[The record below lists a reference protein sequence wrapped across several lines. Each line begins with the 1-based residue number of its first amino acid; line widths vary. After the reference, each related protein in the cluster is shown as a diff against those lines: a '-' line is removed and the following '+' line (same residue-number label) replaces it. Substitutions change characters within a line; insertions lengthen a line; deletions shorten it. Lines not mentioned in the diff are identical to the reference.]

1 MSTKT
6 EARKSYLIIGKN
18 TAFFFQNPPH
28 LNSAI
33 PTFSSLQFLINEL
46 LFVQIALRLI
56 FIYNVTRERTVKI
69 SKVNIDQ
76 LPVSNTRSCSFLSI
90 TT

>member
-18 TAFFFQNPPH
+18 TASFFQNPPH

-46 LFVQIALRLI
+46 LFVQIAL
-56 FIYNVTRERTVKI
+56 
-69 SKVNIDQ
+69 
-76 LPVSNTRSCSFLSI
+76 
-90 TT
+90 